1 MSRNIFAASV
11 MLAGGLEEA
20 MSGCKPRATDFSI
33 AAIMS
38 RGSAAAAA
46 AAAAASGLRRA
57 ASPGLPPLG
66 ELHRAGATHSTRL
79 HAAVETERPRHP
91 GRRSDTACGPGRRR
105 GVRGGASRVLVSV

>member
-1 MSRNIFAASV
+1 
-11 MLAGGLEEA
+11 

-66 ELHRAGATHSTRL
+66 ELFIHYGTVHSCRL
-79 HAAVETERPRHP
+79 SRPRNAAPIQHQYLP
-91 GRRSDTACGPGRRR
+91 R
-105 GVRGGASRVLVSV
+105 VRGGAPPP